1 VESQLLPDHYFLILF
16 GMINMINI
24 GKNTIIGQEKVKS
37 EISSILNSDRLGHA
51 YLIAGPAG
59 IGKKALALS
68 FAEAV
73 NGIENL
79 SELGELKFSS
89 KSGWMNHPDIHLFI
103 PVPSTY
109 TKSDFNERLRMLADD
124 PYAIV
129 DFANRPNI
137 LSDVE
142 SKNRKAFYHIN
153 YFRDDIRPTFFLKPN
168 EGKRNVIILSNIEN
182 MQATTANAFLKVLEE
197 PPENVLIIMTT
208 DHLNMIIPTVL
219 SRCQVLKCSGL
230 TNEEITNGL
239 IQHDQISPD
248 DASYLSRISGGNY
261 SISRY
266 YDVAQVKALRHEII
280 TFLRMSYIQEASELV
295 KLIHNWSSER
305 NSEGILTILNMIEVF
320 LKDIYIFMHTSDTSL
335 VVNSDQID
343 VISKFVSSLKDA
355 NLERMIDLIESSR
368 TITRQN
374 IQAKY
379 MFTVLSLR
387 FSYLMRGANLI
398 IPENEPWHH
407 IPAFEEY

>member
-1 VESQLLPDHYFLILF
+1 
-16 GMINMINI
+16 MIKI
-24 GKNTIIGQEKVKS
+24 GENTIIGQEKVKS

-51 YLIAGPAG
+51 YLIAGPTG
-59 IGKKALALS
+59 IGKKAMALA

-73 NGIENL
+73 NGVENL
-79 SELGELKFSS
+79 SVLGDQKFSS
-89 KSGWMNHPDIHLFI
+89 KSGWMNHPDIHFYI
-103 PVPSTY
+103 PVPRLF
-109 TKSDFNERLRMLADD
+109 TKTDFNERIRMLADD

-129 DFANRPNI
+129 DFANRPN
-137 LSDVE
+137 LSSSDE
-142 SKNRKAFYHIN
+142 SKNKKAFYSID

-168 EGKRNVIILSNIEN
+168 EGKRNIIILSNIEH
-182 MQATTANAFLKVLEE
+182 MQTPAANAFLKVLEE

-230 TNEEITNGL
+230 TNEEIANGL
-239 IQHDQISPD
+239 VQHDQLSPD
-248 DASYLSRISGGNY
+248 DANYLSRISGGNY
-261 SISRY
+261 SLSRF
-266 YDVAQVKALRHEII
+266 YDIAQVKALRHEII

-295 KLIHNWSSER
+295 KLIQNWSSER

-320 LKDIYIFMHTSDTSL
+320 LKDIFVFMHTSDTSL

-343 VISKFVSSLKDA
+343 VISKFVNSLKDA
-355 NLERMIDLIESSR
+355 NLDKMIELIESSR
-368 TITRQN
+368 SVIRQN

-387 FSYLMRGANLI
+387 FSYLMRGADLV
-398 IPENEPWHH
+398 IPDNEPWHH

>member
-1 VESQLLPDHYFLILF
+1 
-16 GMINMINI
+16 MINI

-51 YLIAGPAG
+51 YLIAGPSG
-59 IGKKALALS
+59 IGKKALALA

-79 SELGELKFSS
+79 SELNELKYSS
-89 KSGWMNHPDIHLFI
+89 KSGWINHPDIHFYI
-103 PVPSTY
+103 PVPSTF
-109 TKSDFNERLRMLADD
+109 TKSDYNDRIRLLADD

-137 LSDVE
+137 SASDE
-142 SKNRKAFYHIN
+142 NKNRKAFYHIK

-168 EGKRNVIILSNIEN
+168 EGKRNIIILSNIEQ
-182 MQATTANAFLKVLEE
+182 MQTPAANAFLKVLEE

-219 SRCQVLKCSGL
+219 SRCQVLKCNGL
-230 TNEEITNGL
+230 SNEEIADGL
-239 IQHDQISPD
+239 IQHDKITPD
-248 DASYLSRISGGNY
+248 DAMYLSRISDGNY

-266 YDVAQVKALRHEII
+266 YDIAQVKELRHEII

-295 KLIHNWSSER
+295 KLIQNWTSER

-320 LKDIYIFMHTSDTSL
+320 LKDIYMFMHTSDSSL
-335 VVNSDQID
+335 IINSDQID
-343 VISKFVSSLKDA
+343 VISKFVNSLKDA
-355 NLERMIDLIESSR
+355 NLDKMIDLIEPSR
-368 TITRQN
+368 TVIRQN

-379 MFTVLSLR
+379 MFTVLALR
-387 FSYLMRGANLI
+387 FSYLMRGVDMI
-398 IPENEPWHH
+398 IPDNEPWHH
-407 IPAFEEY
+407 LPAFEEY